1 MFFFCIFFFIYGGR
15 NRQSISWSY
24 VTITTVISFSSFLL
38 TTLQKIIHY
47 FSKQERIGNY
57 VKEINLAYW
66 SNIKI
71 ITKKLREESQ
81 LNQWLW
87 TLTKT
92 IYLYNTDKEIQST
105 STPLLRSTNQKE
117 NPCFFCNPCYPKTSI
132 NMLHLWNLTL

>member
-1 MFFFCIFFFIYGGR
+1 MFFFCIFFFIYGGQ

-24 VTITTVISFSSFLL
+24 VTITTVISFSSFL

-105 STPLLRSTNQKE
+105 STLLLRSTNQKE
-117 NPCFFCNPCYPKTSI
+117 NPCFFSNPCYPKTSI